1 MEKELEYTVN
11 LLLSAL
17 LLPLGL
23 VDQSGIME
31 LFLK

>member
-1 MEKELEYTVN
+1 MKKEQEYSESTFCY
-11 LLLSAL
+11 LLSYYQ
-17 LLPLGL
+17 GL